1 MAQQQTNY
9 YPQTASQ
16 HAGDQQWG
24 DNGGAVI
31 NGFNN
36 VVSVNYYGAYPYMQG
51 RVTTYAV
58 QNGGLV
64 RQAPGPAPPGFTHM
78 GRGVQQPPFTDTNV
92 QSHVAHV
99 CGAGKGP
106 FTEQEMQAL
115 RELCS
120 HVVQRSNHTRDCI
133 NTGASATRKSIDLFI
148 AGDEKAAKKN
158 FWRRNQKNKSQQK
171 CRAEKKQQKDKAKQL
186 DPSQQYS
193 TNTLVHHQQMQMVDD
208 NARLL
213 HPDVNMDFNGM
224 LLDQTAE
231 RHVEIQIQQEAQ
243 QCLLPQEWAQQ
254 ALDMPVNPRLA
265 L

>member
-24 DNGGAVI
+24 DNSGAVI
-31 NGFNN
+31 NGANN

-51 RVTTYAV
+51 RVTAYAV
-58 QNGGLV
+58 QNGGPV

-78 GRGVQQPPFTDTNV
+78 GHGVQQPPFTGTNV

-106 FTEQEMQAL
+106 FTEQEMQVL

-120 HVVQRSNHTRDCI
+120 SVVERSNHTRDCI
-133 NTGASATRKSIDLFI
+133 KTGAPATRKSIDLFI
-148 AGDEKAAKKN
+148 SGDETLAKEY
-158 FWRRNQKNKSQQK
+158 FWRRGQKNKSQQK
-171 CRAEKKQQKDKAKQL
+171 CRAEKKQQKDQAKQP

-193 TNTLVHHQQMQMVDD
+193 ANTPVHHQQIQMIVD

-213 HPDVNMDFNGM
+213 HHNVNMDFNGI
-224 LLDQTAE
+224 LLDQNAE
-231 RHVEIQIQQEAQ
+231 GHVEIQMQQEAQ
-243 QCLLPQEWAQQ
+243 QDLLSQEWAQL
-254 ALDMPVNPRLA
+254 ALDAPVDPQLA

>member
-24 DNGGAVI
+24 DNSGAVI

-36 VVSVNYYGAYPYMQG
+36 VVSINYYGACPYMQG
-51 RVTTYAV
+51 RVTAYAV
-58 QNGGLV
+58 QNGGPV
-64 RQAPGPAPPGFTHM
+64 RQAPSPAPPGFTHM
-78 GRGVQQPPFTDTNV
+78 GHGVQQPPFTGTNV

-99 CGAGKGP
+99 CGDGKGP
-106 FTEQEMQAL
+106 FTEQEKRVL

-120 HVVQRSNHTRDCI
+120 HVVERSNHTRDCI

-148 AGDEKAAKKN
+148 SGDEKAAKKY

-171 CRAEKKQQKDKAKQL
+171 CRAEKKQQKDQAEQP
-186 DPSQQYS
+186 DSSQQYS
-193 TNTLVHHQQMQMVDD
+193 ANTPVYHQQMQTVDD

-213 HPDVNMDFNGM
+213 HPNVNMDFNGM
-224 LLDQTAE
+224 LLDQNDE
-231 RHVEIQIQQEAQ
+231 GHVEIQMQQEAQ
-243 QCLLPQEWAQQ
+243 QDLLSQEWVQL
-254 ALDMPVNPRLA
+254 ALDTSVDLQLA